1 MHTQFVLDWTHITW
15 DAVKGIWTWVRT
27 KHTHHVLC
35 AKSCGLR
42 RSKYQA
48 VRPWVQALGSSWD
61 LSLLQE
67 TWWFIHSCVCA
78 PSFPFATCAVCVC
91 RSCDKIS
98 LVDHCG
104 EVGNGICEGVWFVV
118 WSSVSKIDASME
130 MQRLDNACSDTSLRH
145 DWGNLV

>member
-42 RSKYQA
+42 RSKYHA
-48 VRPWVQALGSSWD
+48 VRPWVQALGSSWVVHYCKK
-61 LSLLQE
+61 LGGLFTRAYVRHRFRLLRVQSV
-67 TWWFIHSCVCA
+67 FVG
-78 PSFPFATCAVCVC
+78 P
-91 RSCDKIS
+91 
-98 LVDHCG
+98 VDHCR

-118 WSSVSKIDASME
+118 WSLVSKIDASME